1 MYLRIFTATDFV
13 GHETITSSLGV
24 TIDMSPPATPGT
36 ISTGGSVHN
45 HIEQVKISWFGAF
58 TDQESGVLLLYTV
71 ISLFIISS
79 NVSVRLKCAS

>member
-13 GHETITSSLGV
+13 GHETITSSPGV
-24 TIDMSPPATPGT
+24 TIDVSPPATPGA

-58 TDQESGVLLLYTV
+58 TDQESGVY
-71 ISLFIISS
+71 FRHCNNIISY
-79 NVSVRLKCAS
+79 NICNIIYLV